1 MSSRALRKLQKQNEE
16 LQRTLETVPDSESE
30 DDPEQSAKPQ
40 KIANAFDMLGDVEE
54 DEASEDEVA
63 PSILNTQGTMENEV
77 QNQAHTTAIP
87 AKKKKRKKQKKA
99 KESRMRDE
107 ENISEEQSRS
117 KAEKPDEIDLALQ
130 ALSIESR
137 HDESGESTSKP
148 GPNYEEPLWRL
159 LAVENKHLNAM
170 NEMKKLFGSVA
181 LEDTNGPTT
190 PRRPQRG
197 GVIHLDLAS
206 ALTAQYS
213 PVSRGQGLAGFA
225 LRRNV
230 FMNGKEEWPRA
241 TSGGLEMVPLSTRT
255 RDGQT
260 FYMFE
265 HNHAYRDVQR
275 QFESCVVSM
284 DPQRMIQ
291 LLTYNPYH
299 ISTLLQVSEIA
310 KQQGDHSVAGDLLER
325 ALFTF
330 GRSVHSSF
338 SSNLSKGIARLLFSE
353 FENREF
359 WLATWRYIDNLGQ
372 RGTFRTAYE
381 WTKLLFSLDPISD
394 PYSILL
400 SFDGIALRSGQA
412 EQFLSFLRALR
423 ETYLESS
430 WPEDRPEQVS
440 GNTVED
446 LVCVDFAKSICRPNL
461 AISSVFARYK
471 TGRERISCVRL
482 LSLCIKTWPFI
493 FFRLFQDLNIEPMPK
508 SIWGRTATSDRDRLS
523 TETYVQYAK
532 DLWNTPDC
540 ISLLK
545 EVASG
550 IPKEDV
556 DGSGQ
561 SDDPIS
567 VNEARHLL
575 LSNKPVLMGLVP
587 RKYSQLASSSS
598 DPLPPADSAR
608 YWEEGEEDSSDERG
622 PAIAV
627 PTNIRNENPA
637 ARANN
642 PPETHAIQEAN
653 DEQRELAGLQS
664 WFSRFWTGGTTS
676 GNDEND
682 TELERVAGESG
693 VPEEVI
699 LSRQTRLVQLAQRL
713 LGIGGLPLSP
723 DNADA
728 SITDDAVD
736 DEASTVPRAS
746 PITPNDALEI
756 AQNPE
761 RLANFLANPP
771 IRDDELLAHFL
782 ANPPHAEPVAQD
794 AQIEDPIGAEGP
806 PSSDTSELERTK
818 RYLAGVGM
826 LALKE
831 FIAKHGHDE
840 DRWKREGDHVFSE
853 GSDLVQT
860 YAAKARTLNERD
872 RKFIIDYPLAQ
883 GAGQEARK
891 LVMEALGKR

>member
-1 MSSRALRKLQKQNEE
+1 MQKQNDD
-16 LQRTLETVPDSESE
+16 LQRSLETVPDSEAE
-30 DDPEQSAKPQ
+30 DDHELSTKPQ
-40 KIANAFDMLGDVEE
+40 KIANAFDMLGDVEK
-54 DEASEDEVA
+54 DEASEDEEV
-63 PSILNTQGTMENEV
+63 PSNLNTRGTAETGV
-77 QNQAHTTAIP
+77 QTQAHTATSP
-87 AKKKKRKKQKKA
+87 VKKKKRKKQKKA
-99 KESRMRDE
+99 KESRIRNE
-107 ENISEEQSRS
+107 ENISKEQSRS
-117 KAEKPDEIDLALQ
+117 NAERLDEIDLALQ

-137 HDESGESTSKP
+137 HDESGEPTAKS
-148 GPNYEEPLWRL
+148 GPTYAEPLWRL
-159 LAVENKHLNAM
+159 LAVENRHLNAM
-170 NEMKKLFGSVA
+170 NEMRKLFGSVA

-230 FMNGKEEWPRA
+230 FMNGREEWPRA
-241 TSGGLEMVPLSTRT
+241 TSGGLEMAPLSTRT

-265 HNHAYRDVQR
+265 HNNAYRDIQR
-275 QFESCVVSM
+275 QFDSCVASM

-338 SSNLSKGIARLLFSE
+338 SPNLSKGLARLAFAE

-359 WLATWRYIDNLGQ
+359 WLATWRYIDNLAQ
-372 RGTFRTAYE
+372 RGTFRTAHE

-400 SFDGIALRSGQA
+400 SIDSIALRGGQA
-412 EQFLSFLRALR
+412 EQFLSCLRALR

-440 GNTVED
+440 DNTVED
-446 LVCVDFAKSICRPNL
+446 LVSVDFAKTICRPNL
-461 AISSVFARYK
+461 AISSVLARYK
-471 TGRERISCVRL
+471 VGRERVSYVRL
-482 LSLCIKTWPFI
+482 LSLCMKTWPFI
-493 FFRLFQDLNIEPMPK
+493 FFRLFQDLNIEPVPK
-508 SIWGRTATSDRDRLS
+508 SIWGRTAASDRDRLS

-532 DLWNTPDC
+532 DLWSTPDC
-540 ISLLK
+540 VSLLK

-550 IPKEDV
+550 IAKDGV
-556 DGSGQ
+556 DGSGR
-561 SDDPIS
+561 SDDPITM
-567 VNEARHLL
+567 NEARHLL

-608 YWEEGEEDSSDERG
+608 YWEEGEEDSSDEEG
-622 PAIAV
+622 PADAA
-627 PTNIRNENPA
+627 PRDIRNDSA
-637 ARANN
+637 ATRASNL
-642 PPETHAIQEAN
+642 PETHAVREAN

-664 WFSRFWTGGTTS
+664 WFSRFWTGGTAS

-682 TELERVAGESG
+682 TELERVAEESG

-699 LSRQTRLVQLAQRL
+699 LSRQTRLVQLAQRV
-713 LGIGGLPLSP
+713 LGIGGLPSTS

-728 SITDDAVD
+728 RITDDAAD
-736 DEASTVPRAS
+736 DAASAVPGTFPTAQ
-746 PITPNDALEI
+746 NDALGVNE
-756 AQNPE
+756 NNE
-761 RLANFLANPP
+761 RLADFLANPP
-771 IRDDELLAHFL
+771 IGNDEQLAHPL
-782 ANPPHAEPVAQD
+782 EIPLHRETMAQD
-794 AQIEDPIGAEGP
+794 AETENHVAANGP
-806 PSSDTSELERTK
+806 PSSDTSELERTQ

-826 LALKE
+826 LALKD

-853 GSDLVQT
+853 GSDLVQI
-860 YAAKARTLNERD
+860 YVAKARTLNERD

-891 LVMEALGKR
+891 LVMEALGRR

>member
-1 MSSRALRKLQKQNEE
+1 MSSRALRKLQKQNDE
-16 LQRTLETVPDSESE
+16 LQRSLETAPESE
-30 DDPEQSAKPQ
+30 LEDDYEPSTKSQ

-54 DEASEDEVA
+54 DEASEHEEA
-63 PSILNTQGTMENEV
+63 PSNVNTQGTAQTEV
-77 QNQAHTTAIP
+77 QAHAHTTTTP
-87 AKKKKRKKQKKA
+87 AKRKKRKKQKKT
-99 KESRMRDE
+99 KESRMRDD
-107 ENISEEQSRS
+107 ENTLEEQLRS
-117 KAEKPDEIDLALQ
+117 KADRPDEIDLALQ
-130 ALSIESR
+130 TLSIESR
-137 HDESGESTSKP
+137 HDEPGESTVKP

-159 LAVENKHLNAM
+159 LAVETKHLNAM

-190 PRRPQRG
+190 PRRLQRG

-213 PVSRGQGLAGFA
+213 PVSRGQGLSGFA

-241 TSGGLEMVPLSTRT
+241 TSGGLEMAPLSTRT

-265 HNHAYRDVQR
+265 HNNAYRDVQR
-275 QFESCVVSM
+275 QFESCVASM

-299 ISTLLQVSEIA
+299 VSTLLQVSEIA

-338 SSNLSKGIARLLFSE
+338 SSNLSKGIARFLFSE

-400 SFDGIALRSGQA
+400 SIDSIALRGGQA
-412 EQFLSFLRALR
+412 ERFLSFLRALR

-440 GNTVED
+440 GNTIED

-461 AISSVFARYK
+461 AISSVLARYK
-471 TGRERISCVRL
+471 IGRGRISCVRL

-493 FFRLFQDLNIEPMPK
+493 FFRLFQDLNIESMPK
-508 SIWGRTATSDRDRLS
+508 SIWGTTATSDRDRLS

-550 IPKEDV
+550 IAREDV

-561 SDDPIS
+561 SDEPITM
-567 VNEARHLL
+567 NEARHLL
-575 LSNKPVLMGLVP
+575 LSNKPVLMGFVP
-587 RKYSQLASSSS
+587 RRYSQLSSSSS

-608 YWEEGEEDSSDERG
+608 YWEEGEEDSSDEQA
-622 PAIAV
+622 PADV
-627 PTNIRNENPA
+627 VLTDIRNDGAA
-637 ARANN
+637 ARTSNL
-642 PPETHAIQEAN
+642 PETHATREAN

-664 WFSRFWTGGTTS
+664 WFSRFWTGGTS
-676 GNDEND
+676 SSNDEND

-713 LGIGGLPLSP
+713 LGIGGLPSSR
-723 DNADA
+723 DNEDT
-728 SITDDAVD
+728 SVTDDAAD
-736 DEASTVPRAS
+736 DEASAVPETSRTAA
-746 PITPNDALEI
+746 NDALAI

-771 IRDDELLAHFL
+771 IRDNEQLAHFL
-782 ANPPHAEPVAQD
+782 ANPPHVETVAQD
-794 AQIEDPIGAEGP
+794 AQTEDHVAADGP

-826 LALKE
+826 LALKD

-891 LVMEALGKR
+891 LVMEALGRR